1 MPRVRWVF
9 LRFPAANVVDS
20 QERKVGK
27 ILAFGVFS
35 DFFWMP
41 VALKRWR
48 KDGSVEYVF
57 VEDDLL
63 IFPGV
68 ANVEVAGSLEDLEGW
83 ELTTQRC
90 QLFI

>member
-1 MPRVRWVF
+1 
-9 LRFPAANVVDS
+9 
-20 QERKVGK
+20 
-27 ILAFGVFS
+27 
-35 DFFWMP
+35 MP